1 MSNQYQG
8 PPQTGHGIDPTS
20 IDRPA
25 AGATDPAE
33 PWTAEDYV
41 EAMLSTVTSESER
54 SAGRPPR
61 WDTTPF
67 DADAAELLV
76 ELDRNMPAAFHELG
90 VEQSRALLMF
100 DSVPTGPSLEAVE
113 EHQVDVGGDRVTV
126 REYRP
131 VTSSRG
137 AILYL
142 HGGGWAIGSLAGVD
156 AACRHLAQQSGSRVF
171 SVDYRQAPEHQYPV
185 PLDDCWAAFEWLV
198 RVSDEI
204 GIDRSQICIAGDSA
218 GGNLAAGVALRAART
233 GGPAINSVVLVYPAT
248 ELVNDRSSYREQT
261 DAPVLTTKDVAWFWD
276 LYLGSATPDELAVPM
291 LASSL
296 DGFPP
301 TMILTAEHDPIRD
314 SSEAFAQD
322 LETAGV
328 VVRLKRYDSVYHGFF
343 ALTGLV
349 AKADQAVADASEFI
363 AEQFRCTTAG
373 SPQEGRS

>member
-1 MSNQYQG
+1 M
-8 PPQTGHGIDPTS
+8 
-20 IDRPA
+20 
-25 AGATDPAE
+25 
-33 PWTAEDYV
+33 
-41 EAMLSTVTSESER
+41 
-54 SAGRPPR
+54 SAGRKPR
-61 WDTTPF
+61 WDMAPF
-67 DADAAELLV
+67 DADAAKLLV

-113 EHQVDVGGDRVTV
+113 EHQIDAAGDRVAV

-131 VTSSRG
+131 SSSSRG

-142 HGGGWAIGSLAGVD
+142 HGGGWAIGSLASVD
-156 AACRHLAQQSGSRVF
+156 AACRHLAQRSGSRVF
-171 SVDYRQAPEHQYPV
+171 SVGYRQAPEHQYPV

-198 RVSDEI
+198 SASDEI
-204 GIDRSQICIAGDSA
+204 GVDRSQISIAGDSA
-218 GGNLAAGVALRAART
+218 GGNLAAGVALRATRT

-248 ELVNDRSSYREQT
+248 ELVNDRASYREHT
-261 DAPVLTTKDVAWFWD
+261 DAPLLTTKDVVWFWD

-291 LASSL
+291 LATSL

-314 SSEAFAQD
+314 SSEAFAMS

-328 VVRLKRYDSVYHGFF
+328 PVRLKRYDSVYHGFF

-349 AKADQAVADASEFI
+349 AKADQAVSDAAGFI
-363 AEQFRCTTAG
+363 SEQFRSTTAG
-373 SPQEGRS
+373 SAQGGRS